1 MKFFIVAIFCSIGAA
16 EFALTALKPVGQFLD
31 EPENPVS
38 VDGSVM
44 TVNSGRRFVGY
55 IENNTLIAVHEG
67 KHFPVYL
74 DSSTHQ
80 LILHPG
86 TKVPV
91 TIENEMLTVNGS
103 PDFAI
108 IPYANTT
115 LFTLVS
121 GESDDEKSIPVT
133 ILVNDIL
140 TSSGSSR
147 YEHSPDYDETDWQAQ
162 LELADP
168 ASDEFGA
175 VQDLEQDDSTAI
187 TTGDLISSDKDN
199 TGILENSTTSAI
211 ENSGTTGTVGNTD
224 TAAVDKADSTDNFL
238 TNGSVNSSLSNALSD
253 DGTVEQASMGLK
265 LTASALAVAIAAVA
279 IAL

>member
-1 MKFFIVAIFCSIGAA
+1 MKYSIVALFCSIGAA
-16 EFALTALKPVGQFLD
+16 EFALTTLKPVGQFLD
-31 EPENPVS
+31 EPEHPVS

-67 KHFPVYL
+67 KRFPVYL

-103 PDFAI
+103 SDFAI

-121 GESDDEKSIPVT
+121 GESDNEKSIPVT
-133 ILVNDIL
+133 IRVNDIMN
-140 TSSGSSR
+140 SGGSSR
-147 YEHSPDYDETDWQAQ
+147 YGHSPDYDEADWEAQ
-162 LELADP
+162 LELVDP
-168 ASDEFGA
+168 ASDEFGV
-175 VQDLEQDDSTAI
+175 VQGLELDEDTALTTDNDSA
-187 TTGDLISSDKDN
+187 
-199 TGILENSTTSAI
+199 GIHENDTTSITAT
-211 ENSGTTGTVGNTD
+211 SGIAGIVGNTD
-224 TAAVDKADSTDNFL
+224 AGAIDKADSTNFFS

-253 DGTVEQASMGLK
+253 DGSVEQASMGIK
-265 LTASALAVAIAAVA
+265 LTASALAVAIAALA
-279 IAL
+279 IAV